1 MLSLEDC
8 VALCGLTDDEVQ
20 LVADHEHVPT
30 IVAAEL
36 ASELMKSRRG
46 ICRLKGMMLDALE
59 RAKLTN
65 PGSARGRS
73 TTYIWRSTPAS
84 PPRGCS
90 REALN
95 KSPNSQT

>member
-46 ICRLKGMMLDALE
+46 IYRLKGMMLDELE

-65 PGSARGRS
+65 HRDRARQIDDVYRAFNARFP
-73 TTYIWRSTPAS
+73 T
-84 PPRGCS
+84 S
-90 REALN
+90 RVL
-95 KSPNSQT
+95 

>member
-46 ICRLKGMMLDALE
+46 IYRLKGMMLDELE

-65 PGSARGRS
+65 HGDRARQIDDVYLAFNARFP
-73 TTYIWRSTPAS
+73 T
-84 PPRGCS
+84 S
-90 REALN
+90 RVL
-95 KSPNSQT
+95 